1 LICCFTIL
9 LRTPLNET
17 TQIEH
22 LHVCKYDDLVKSASS
37 FSVHCPVGTLYN
49 VIHQDCQ
56 SCPQGSYQPVEG
68 QVTCLVCP
76 DHTST
81 SNNNSKS
88 RNDCKGKTT
97 TLVCSSL
104 SIFTIYSY
112 LLVTSS
118 KDYVFLRFSFSVST
132 LTCMCL

>member
-1 LICCFTIL
+1 M
-9 LRTPLNET
+9 
-17 TQIEH
+17 
-22 LHVCKYDDLVKSASS
+22 CKYDDLVISVSS

-49 VIHQDCQ
+49 VIHQNCQ
-56 SCPQGSYQPVEG
+56 SCPYGSYQPVEG

-112 LLVTSS
+112 LLITFRTLQTLHFSS
-118 KDYVFLRFSFSVST
+118 IFICSKHASLVCVYNNYQ
-132 LTCMCL
+132 